1 LSDRPTDHEIAA
13 AERLIAGLINNPTL
27 APVVASVG
35 LMDEHFPPGMGLRTS
50 FKFAMAGRD
59 CVNAHVASNYE
70 DLYRQVL
77 RRLASLRVVLTV
89 AEAKALAQHLLHPLL
104 GSPELALRGE
114 GRDKRTAKDQAVEFL
129 RNALADGGMM
139 VIELER
145 KARIA
150 GLLKT
155 GQPVSQCRSFR
166 DAKREL
172 GVKSDRKGF
181 GKDAKYHWR
190 LPVHG

>member
-1 LSDRPTDHEIAA
+1 MPPDSLTHRDLGIPLDSTPPEYALASRPGRPHWLNLEAALSDRPTDHEIAA

-114 GRDKRTAKDQAVEFL
+114 GRDK
-129 RNALADGGMM
+129 
-139 VIELER
+139 
-145 KARIA
+145 
-150 GLLKT
+150 
-155 GQPVSQCRSFR
+155 
-166 DAKREL
+166 
-172 GVKSDRKGF
+172 
-181 GKDAKYHWR
+181 
-190 LPVHG
+190 

>member
-1 LSDRPTDHEIAA
+1 
-13 AERLIAGLINNPTL
+13 
-27 APVVASVG
+27 
-35 LMDEHFPPGMGLRTS
+35 MQTS
-50 FKFAMAGRD
+50 FRFAVAGRD
-59 CVNAHVASNYE
+59 CVEEHVASKYE
-70 DLYRQVL
+70 DLSHHVL
-77 RRLASLRVVLTV
+77 RRLAKLRLALTV
-89 AEAKALAQHLLHPLL
+89 AEAKALAQHLLDPLL
-104 GSPELALRGE
+104 SSPELVFRGE
-114 GRDKRTAKDQAVEFL
+114 GRDKRTAKEQAIEFL
-129 RNALADGGMM
+129 RNVLADGGMM

>member
-1 LSDRPTDHEIAA
+1 MAA

-27 APVVASVG
+27 APVVAMMG
-35 LMDEHFPPGMGLRTS
+35 LTVEHFPPGRGLRNS
-50 FKFAMAGRD
+50 FRFAMAGRD
-59 CVNAHVASNYE
+59 CVKAHVASKYE
-70 DLYRQVL
+70 DLSRQVL
-77 RRLASLRVVLTV
+77 RRLASLRVELTV
-89 AEAKALAQHLLHPLL
+89 AETKALAQHLLDPLL
-104 GSPELALRGE
+104 CSPELALRGE
-114 GRDKRTAKDQAVEFL
+114 ARNKRTAKDQVVEFL

-139 VIELER
+139 VIELEA
-145 KARIA
+145 KARIV

-155 GQPVSQCRSFR
+155 GQPVSQCRPFR